1 VEVINTDLAVIG
13 GGTAGSIAAYEAK
26 KAGLDVVILEKAG
39 IKRSGCLA
47 PGVNA
52 IYSYLHEGDSPEDYV
67 KWVEFQGMG
76 LLRRDLAHSMI
87 SESRYAVSILENYGL
102 ITDGER
108 QGRFGLRIAGESIK
122 PILADI
128 ARENAEI
135 IEHCYAFRLAADGSG
150 GSVNSSVKGVY
161 AYDIKNDEVFF
172 VRARATLIATG
183 GCSGIYKPYTVPWY
197 PPCNAGTGYALAIR
211 AGAEI
216 TSFEIRFIPIRIKD
230 VNSPIG
236 VTAVGFRAPLR
247 NADGEEFMKTKYA
260 EFGGETAPIAIRAY
274 GPMKEIMEGKFPV
287 YIDTRGLTQ
296 EQVEIL
302 IKLYLNGWPI
312 FLLFLKARQIDPSE
326 EPLEVQPC
334 EPYITGSHTVAGI
347 WVDEGRMTS
356 VPNLLAAGDA
366 AGGVPLKHVGGALA
380 EGVIAARTAAT
391 LKNSADFRP
400 EEPEFTFDGEYE
412 ASDVEKRMQYVL
424 DCYAGGMSRF
434 YYYNEQSVR
443 KAILEIEKLR
453 SVSLKGKPLRCF
465 EVTDR
470 LEVARVMLYHMLE
483 RRETR
488 MPPFQMRSD
497 YPEFS
502 DSKYFLNSVTV
513 NGAIKLIRR
522 DAA

>member
-13 GGTAGSIAAYEAK
+13 GGTAGCIAAYEAK

-76 LLRRDLAHSMI
+76 LLRRDLTHSMI
-87 SESRYAVSILENYGL
+87 SESRYAVSVLENYGL
-102 ITDGER
+102 IADGGR
-108 QGRFGLRIAGESIK
+108 QGRFGLRITGESIK

-135 IEHCYAFRLAADGSG
+135 IEHCYAFRLASDSSG
-150 GSVNSSVKGVY
+150 VKGVY
-161 AYDIKNDEVFF
+161 AYDLRNNEVFF
-172 VRARATLIATG
+172 VRAKATLIATG
-183 GCSGIYKPYTVPWY
+183 GCSGLYKPYTVPWY

-230 VNSPIG
+230 INSPIG
-236 VTAVGFRAPLR
+236 VTAVGFKAPLR
-247 NADGEEFMKTKYA
+247 SAEGEEFMKTKYG
-260 EFGGETAPIAIRAY
+260 EFGGESAPIAIRAY
-274 GPMKEIMEGKFPV
+274 GPMKEIMEGRFPV

-296 EQVEIL
+296 EQVESL
-302 IKLYLNGWPI
+302 IRLYLNGWPI
-312 FLLFLKARQIDPSE
+312 FLLFLKARQIDPSA

-334 EPYITGSHTVAGI
+334 EPYITGSHTIAGI
-347 WVDEGRMTS
+347 WVDESRMTT
-356 VPNLLAAGDA
+356 VPYLLAAGDA

-380 EGVIAARTAAT
+380 EGVIAARTAAM
-391 LKNSADFRP
+391 LKNSLDFQP
-400 EEPEFTFDGEYE
+400 DEPELAFDGECD
-412 ASDVEKRMQYVL
+412 AGDVEKRMQYVL

-434 YYYNEQSVR
+434 YYYSEQSVR
-443 KAILEIEKLR
+443 RAILEVERLR
-453 SVSLKGKPLRCF
+453 SISLKGKPIRCF

-502 DSKYFLNSVTV
+502 DSKYFLNSVTTD
-513 NGAIKLIRR
+513 GAISLLRR

>member
-1 VEVINTDLAVIG
+1 MEVIDTDLAVVG
-13 GGTAGSIAAYEAK
+13 GGTAGCIAAYEAK

-52 IYSYLHEGDSPEDYV
+52 IYSYLHEGDRAEEYV

-76 LLRRDLAHSMI
+76 LLRKDLARSMI
-87 SESRYAVSILENYGL
+87 SESRYAVSVLEKYGL

-128 ARENAEI
+128 ARENAEV

-150 GSVNSSVKGVY
+150 IRGVY
-161 AYDIKNDEVFF
+161 AYDLKNDEAFF

-183 GCSGIYKPYTVPWY
+183 GCSGLYRPYTVPWY
-197 PPCNAGTGYALAIR
+197 PPCNAGSGYALAIR
-211 AGAEI
+211 AGAEV
-216 TSFEIRFIPIRIKD
+216 TSFEIRFVPIRIKD

-247 NADGEEFMKTKYA
+247 NAEGEEFMKTKYA
-260 EFGGETAPIAIRAY
+260 DFGGEAAPIAIRAY
-274 GPMKEIMEGKFPV
+274 GPMKEIMEGRFPV
-287 YIDTRGLTQ
+287 YIDTRGLSR
-296 EQVEIL
+296 EQVESL
-302 IKLYLNGWPI
+302 IRLYLNGWPI

-356 VPNLLAAGDA
+356 LNYLLAAGDA

-400 EEPEFTFDGEYE
+400 EEPDLTFDGECS
-412 ASDVEKRMQYVL
+412 ADDVEKRMQYVL

-434 YYYNEQSVR
+434 YCYNEQSAR

-453 SVSLKGKPLRCF
+453 SVSLNGKPLRCF

-497 YPEFS
+497 YPEIS
-502 DSKYFLNSVTV
+502 SSKYFLNSVTSD
-513 NGAIKLIRR
+513 GTIRLIRR